1 MSDWIWVLIT
11 ALIVFLGVSVIGDT
25 QTKESRQSVLQLSSA
40 SSGKSTADVS
50 AESLPVQV
58 RANSSS
64 AASSDGHSASSLE
77 GLRVSDVEV
86 WALVLIIPL
95 AVLAIRGYQY
105 LRNSS
110 KNLHPPH
117 AGSTPS

>member
-25 QTKESRQSVLQLSSA
+25 QTKEPRQNVLQFSSPSSDKSA
-40 SSGKSTADVS
+40 SSTP
-50 AESLPVQV
+50 AESSPVQV
-58 RANSSS
+58 RGDSNAVASSQGVSSS
-64 AASSDGHSASSLE
+64 PE
-77 GLRVSDVEV
+77 GLRLSDIEV
-86 WALVLIIPL
+86 WALILIIPL
-95 AVLAIRGYQY
+95 AVLAIRGYQF

-110 KNLHPPH
+110 KSIHPPH